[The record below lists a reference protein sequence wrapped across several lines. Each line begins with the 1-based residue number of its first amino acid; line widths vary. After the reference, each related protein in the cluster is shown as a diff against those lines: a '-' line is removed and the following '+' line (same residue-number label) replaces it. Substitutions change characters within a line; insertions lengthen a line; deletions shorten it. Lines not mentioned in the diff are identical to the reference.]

1 MASDGG
7 MRASDSDR
15 EKVVEVLGSAYTE
28 GRLSLDEFDDRT
40 TAAYAAKTWG
50 ELRTLTGDLPVGVSL
65 DVQSPATQ
73 PDLSLTPPAGPGGP
87 QHGVVFFPVLP
98 VAIAFLILASSTH
111 VVLLFLPMIIL
122 LVTWRA
128 TRPSRGSGRRPHG
141 RYPDHRSG
149 GV

>member
-1 MASDGG
+1 VASDGG

-15 EKVVEVLGSAYTE
+15 ERVVEVLGVAYTE

-50 ELRTLTGDLPVGVSL
+50 ELRTLTGDLPVGTSL
-65 DVQSPATQ
+65 DVQSPLAE
-73 PDLSLTPPAGPGGP
+73 PDLSLTPAGQARP

-98 VAIAFLILASSTH
+98 VAIAFLILASSAH

-122 LVTWRA
+122 LIAWRA
-128 TRPSRGSGRRPHG
+128 TRPGRNSGRGPHG
-141 RYPDHRSG
+141 RYPDHPG
-149 GV
+149 GGI